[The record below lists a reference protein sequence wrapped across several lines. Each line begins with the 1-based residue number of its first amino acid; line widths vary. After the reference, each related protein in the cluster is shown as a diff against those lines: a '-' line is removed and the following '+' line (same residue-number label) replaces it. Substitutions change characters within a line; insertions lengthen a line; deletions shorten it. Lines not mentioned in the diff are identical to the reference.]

1 MHTPHGDNHDI
12 WIDPQNPKRLI
23 EGNDGGGTISFN
35 GGETW
40 STIYNQPT
48 AQLYHVITDDQ
59 FPYRVYG
66 PQQDNST
73 ISLPSRSDYGS
84 IAQDEWYAVG
94 GGESGYIAVRPDNP
108 NIVYGHTM
116 ASPMTR
122 YDHRTRQSRDVTVW
136 PEYHTGWGARDL
148 KYRFGWTFPIVL
160 SPHDPDVV
168 YVSGNHIFRSTNEG
182 QSWEPISPDLSRQD
196 QSKLAP
202 TVRYGEEETGE
213 YWGPVSRENISVEY
227 YAMVFTLAESP
238 VERGLLWA
246 GTDDGLIHISRD
258 AGKNW
263 EEVTP
268 EGIPEWAL
276 MSLIEP
282 SPHDGATAYVAA
294 TRYKLDDF
302 RPYLYKTHD
311 YGKTWTKITEGIPEH
326 HYTRVVREDPSRRG
340 LLYAG
345 TEFGL
350 FVSLDDGEHWQSLRL
365 NLPVVPIHDLVVK
378 EKDLVVAT
386 HGRSFWILDD
396 LTPLHQLSDEVLQT
410 SAHLFAPRATVRFD
424 DRKGR
429 TFRPVQSSPSASGQN
444 PPNGVVVHYYL
455 KSKPPGPLKLSL
467 LDDEGQLIREHSS
480 DDEMEEGPRRFFAP
494 PPVKPPTAEAGANR
508 FVWNLRYPDARGVP
522 GYNMVRLI
530 GPRAVPGTYE
540 VRLSVDGQ
548 TESQRFEVVKDPRLT
563 TTQAEL
569 EEQFELLIA
578 IRDKISESH
587 DAVNEIRHTRDELS
601 KLVEASLERA
611 ENRESALRTA
621 EAAEAIDDK
630 LWRIED
636 ELIQFRAKGGQD
648 LWNYPIMLNNKLAE
662 PGPLRGTL
670 GHAPHRP
677 AARGV
682 PGTRERSGRAGR
694 EAPGRYQRRLVLPP
708 SSVATPLV
716 PRIFNYYTKS
726 GSPCV
731 SSVRWA
737 KRAIDSRIWSADLVH
752 LNGFGSSLW
761 ASR

>member
-340 LLYAG
+340 LLYA
-345 TEFGL
+345 
-350 FVSLDDGEHWQSLRL
+350 
-365 NLPVVPIHDLVVK
+365 
-378 EKDLVVAT
+378 A
-386 HGRSFWILDD
+386 
-396 LTPLHQLSDEVLQT
+396 
-410 SAHLFAPRATVRFD
+410 
-424 DRKGR
+424 
-429 TFRPVQSSPSASGQN
+429 
-444 PPNGVVVHYYL
+444 
-455 KSKPPGPLKLSL
+455 
-467 LDDEGQLIREHSS
+467 
-480 DDEMEEGPRRFFAP
+480 
-494 PPVKPPTAEAGANR
+494 
-508 FVWNLRYPDARGVP
+508 
-522 GYNMVRLI
+522 
-530 GPRAVPGTYE
+530 
-540 VRLSVDGQ
+540 
-548 TESQRFEVVKDPRLT
+548 
-563 TTQAEL
+563 
-569 EEQFELLIA
+569 
-578 IRDKISESH
+578 
-587 DAVNEIRHTRDELS
+587 
-601 KLVEASLERA
+601 
-611 ENRESALRTA
+611 
-621 EAAEAIDDK
+621 
-630 LWRIED
+630 
-636 ELIQFRAKGGQD
+636 
-648 LWNYPIMLNNKLAE
+648 
-662 PGPLRGTL
+662 
-670 GHAPHRP
+670 
-677 AARGV
+677 
-682 PGTRERSGRAGR
+682 
-694 EAPGRYQRRLVLPP
+694 P
-708 SSVATPLV
+708 SSVSSFPSMTV
-716 PRIFNYYTKS
+716 ST
-726 GSPCV
+726 GSPFASTC
-731 SSVRWA
+731 RWC
-737 KRAIDSRIWSADLVH
+737 RFTTWS
-752 LNGFGSSLW
+752 
-761 ASR
+761 